1 MWRQVKSLIGN
12 STVPVSTSFL
22 DVVEH
27 FYTCSGEVQAPFFL
41 QGLCLRQIRMRV
53 TNPLRAG
60 PQFAEAFFSNAKTF
74 KAAKSPKFA
83 RACRK
88 ASRKTPDPK
97 PKIWLNRGTM
107 RFLHIFVYFLRLR
120 FGPGGPR
127 LSSAQISIWTD
138 ISCEVGVGIHELTWK
153 GKYRNA

>member
-12 STVPVSTSFL
+12 STFPVSTSFL

-27 FYTCSGEVQAPFFL
+27 FYTCSGEVQAPFFGRGYARGRSGWGWWTRCV
-41 QGLCLRQIRMRV
+41 QGHSSRKRV
-53 TNPLRAG
+53 
-60 PQFAEAFFSNAKTF
+60 NAKTF

-107 RFLHIFVYFLRLR
+107 RFLHIFAYFLRLR